1 MMQAASVQAASA
13 SGVALSR
20 RVPLGAPCCR
30 RQAPRDG
37 RGRAAAGG
45 TVAQLGRDRSPP
57 AAAGRQ
63 RRLIAHAKPGETPEQ
78 ALERRMRESQQ
89 VEERV
94 IYVTNR
100 REWETEVAK
109 AGDKLVVLEIQ
120 SQIVCQSGF
129 EEEPELQWKD
139 DQKRAMEPCSGLK
152 HTFARTARECKD
164 VVFLSL
170 EADSDEGQELC
181 DVLGVDT
188 LPSLQFWKGGE
199 KVWEHKGVVRLQE
212 DLGEGVLY
220 FGDTAGNNVKASQ
233 YVTELS
239 TDEDLAAFITSQ
251 PDRVLTVVN
260 VSLLSAAPCVHIFPA
275 VLALAT
281 NFQGYAAFA
290 RLLGDDQPELLKKLD
305 VTQVPTFIFYRNGE
319 EVGRHVGSSR
329 GDLIGQILA
338 QQAKLG
344 IQPPPPPNAAVGAQR
359 RPMRRG
365 RVTRG

>member
-109 AGDKLVVLEIQ
+109 
-120 SQIVCQSGF
+120 VCH
-129 EEEPELQWKD
+129 
-139 DQKRAMEPCSGLK
+139 GLPPPLWQ
-152 HTFARTARECKD
+152 RN
-164 VVFLSL
+164 S
-170 EADSDEGQELC
+170 
-181 DVLGVDT
+181 
-188 LPSLQFWKGGE
+188 
-199 KVWEHKGVVRLQE
+199 
-212 DLGEGVLY
+212 
-220 FGDTAGNNVKASQ
+220 
-233 YVTELS
+233 
-239 TDEDLAAFITSQ
+239 SQ
-251 PDRVLTVVN
+251 PAADGAIQCMPVAPAMHRL
-260 VSLLSAAPCVHIFPA
+260 APC
-275 VLALAT
+275 
-281 NFQGYAAFA
+281 
-290 RLLGDDQPELLKKLD
+290 LL
-305 VTQVPTFIFYRNGE
+305 
-319 EVGRHVGSSR
+319 
-329 GDLIGQILA
+329 
-338 QQAKLG
+338 
-344 IQPPPPPNAAVGAQR
+344 
-359 RPMRRG
+359 
-365 RVTRG
+365 